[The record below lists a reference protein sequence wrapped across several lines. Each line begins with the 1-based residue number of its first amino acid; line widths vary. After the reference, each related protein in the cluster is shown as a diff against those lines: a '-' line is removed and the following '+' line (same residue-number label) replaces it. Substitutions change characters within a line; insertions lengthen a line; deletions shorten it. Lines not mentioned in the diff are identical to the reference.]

1 MIYGKGDLQVGDIM
15 NIITNKNNKNN
26 NNNKKKKKKKKKCN
40 LQPVCQILNFF
51 CRATYSH
58 TLRAFLVLFVS
69 WDGSVS
75 LHLSIN

>member
-1 MIYGKGDLQVGDIM
+1 M
-15 NIITNKNNKNN
+15 NIITNNN
-26 NNNKKKKKKKKKCN
+26 NNKKKKKKKKKKKCN

-58 TLRAFLVLFVS
+58 TLRALLVLFVS

>member
-15 NIITNKNNKNN
+15 NIITNNN
-26 NNNKKKKKKKKKCN
+26 NKKKKKKKKCN